1 MNYMEAEELAMLVVG
16 LDENTVNDADLDEA
30 LYAKFDVSMEQFHSI
45 AKALIP
51 FTVPAQ
57 AGVSGRW
64 FQGFTYNGYF
74 ISKKEVE

>member
-1 MNYMEAEELAMLVVG
+1 MNYMEAEELATLVVG
-16 LDENTVNDADLDEA
+16 LPEDASDAAIEEA
-30 LYAKFDVSMEQFHSI
+30 LYTKFEVSMEQFHSI